1 MEQLVIL
8 QLLPFPSPPPPLM
21 GCQSITRLPPDK
33 LPWQFTCTHLYS
45 CSLPV
50 AIPFSPRWNASV
62 SPCGGRVSYTYAN
75 TPGGREAV
83 QKYIALPK
91 NTTQWSSQQVNVNPL
106 TQSPV
111 HWPLGHCVSLDV
123 FRIKTETGCGL
134 NPGVKVDFVTWLTR
148 WE

>member
-1 MEQLVIL
+1 MLRNENTQLNYCACTS
-8 QLLPFPSPPPPLM
+8 LLGKCRLSLYSIQVAQPATTSAGFLLMKGLGVKLPPPPGL
-21 GCQSITRLPPDK
+21 D
-33 LPWQFTCTHLYS
+33 
-45 CSLPV
+45 
-50 AIPFSPRWNASV
+50 V
-62 SPCGGRVSYTYAN
+62 SPSQGFNPQHFIWGFPDDLPISF
-75 TPGGREAV
+75 
-83 QKYIALPK
+83 ILLPK

-134 NPGVKVDFVTWLTR
+134 NPGVKVDFVTWLSR

>member
-1 MEQLVIL
+1 MLRNKNTQLNYCACTSLLGKCRLSLYSIQVAQPATTSTGFLIMKGL
-8 QLLPFPSPPPPLM
+8 GVKLLPP
-21 GCQSITRLPPDK
+21 GWD
-33 LPWQFTCTHLYS
+33 
-45 CSLPV
+45 
-50 AIPFSPRWNASV
+50 V
-62 SPCGGRVSYTYAN
+62 SPSQGFNPQHFIWGFLMIYQY
-75 TPGGREAV
+75 PF
-83 QKYIALPK
+83 ILLPK

-134 NPGVKVDFVTWLTR
+134 NPGVKVDFVTWLSR